1 MGLAQVPEQLRH
13 PFESP
18 VCVQWSGVVV
28 AEVAPKHQGA
38 LAVKRQRLS
47 THDTFQI
54 LHSPYY

>member
-38 LAVKRQRLS
+38 LAVEG
-47 THDTFQI
+47 
-54 LHSPYY
+54 